1 MIIFS
6 GIEGGHSVLQR
17 VSVDGQ
23 TSQRLRADSADVREP
38 VWAPFTRPQG

>member
-1 MIIFS
+1 MIIYS

-17 VSVDGQ
+17 VSVDGL

-38 VWAPFTRPQG
+38 VWAPFSRP